1 VPCESTPSIGSTPSA
16 TTKRRSKRAR
26 GFLHHQFRSMVGSL
40 VDVGSG
46 RSSATD
52 LEAALKAV
60 DRSRCGQ
67 VAPASGLYLTRVDY
81 SEYETGRKSSRSEN
95 Y

>member
-1 VPCESTPSIGSTPSA
+1 MLIEASA
-16 TTKRRSKRAR
+16 LS
-26 GFLHHQFRSMVGSL
+26 FLHRQVRSMVGSL

-52 LEAALKAV
+52 LEAALKAA

-67 VAPASGLYLTRVDY
+67 VAPASGLYLARVDY
-81 SEYETGRKSSRSEN
+81 G
-95 Y
+95 